1 MINSCLTITLFI
13 ISPANKNI
21 QKVKETEEM
30 EKFTEGKESTVLS
43 EVAGKVFSRVIVVF
57 TLSLIHI

>member
-1 MINSCLTITLFI
+1 
-13 ISPANKNI
+13 
-21 QKVKETEEM
+21 M

-57 TLSLIHI
+57 T